1 MAQCQKTKVS
11 LLEATVFPGL
21 QYFVCML
28 LHDKRLVQLLL
39 QCSRIHLRA
48 DFYFL
53 FIFLPVWAILK
64 LVFAIYFAY

>member
-28 LHDKRLVQLLL
+28 LHDKKLVQLLL
-39 QCSRIHLRA
+39 
-48 DFYFL
+48 
-53 FIFLPVWAILK
+53 
-64 LVFAIYFAY
+64 